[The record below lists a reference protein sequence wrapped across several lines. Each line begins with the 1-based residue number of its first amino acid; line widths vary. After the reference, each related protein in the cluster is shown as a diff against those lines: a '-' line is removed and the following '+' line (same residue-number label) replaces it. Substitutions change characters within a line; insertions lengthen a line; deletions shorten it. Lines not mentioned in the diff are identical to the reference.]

1 MTGSMPEGITATDL
15 VLTVT
20 QMLRAKGVVGK
31 FVEFFGSGL
40 AHLPLADRAT
50 IANMAPEY
58 GATCGIFPID
68 KTVLDYL
75 YLTGRSQEN
84 IDLVEHYAKAQGVF
98 VDSSNQEL
106 QFSEILELDLSKVVA
121 ILSVSPYYNKPSQ
134 EGLYQHY
141 MALADAAPKPILLY
155 NVPGRTG
162 RNMIAATTLRL
173 ASHPNIAGIKE
184 AVSELTQMIAILKD
198 RPSDFLVVSGDDE
211 MVMAQMACGCDG
223 VISVAANAFAKPF
236 SDMIR
241 FAMAG
246 DFSMAKRVND
256 LLVEGYGYMFEEN
269 NPAGIKA
276 FMFEQG
282 LIENELRLPLLPV
295 SAPLQAKIHNYL
307 QRYISQ

>member
-1 MTGSMPEGITATDL
+1 
-15 VLTVT
+15 
-20 QMLRAKGVVGK
+20 MLRETLKGTGVALVTPFK
-31 FVEFFGSGL
+31 KDKSIDFTALENL
-40 AHLPLADRAT
+40 IDIQ
-50 IANMAPEY
+50 IA
-58 GATCGIFPID
+58 GG
-68 KTVLDYL
+68 LDYL
-75 YLTGRSQEN
+75 VSLGTTGESVVLSDEEK
-84 IDLVEHYAKAQGVF
+84 IEVF
-98 VDSSNQEL
+98 NCTVKKVNGRVPIVIGIGGNDTGAVIKS
-106 QFSEILELDLSKVVA
+106 FGKFDLSKVVA

-141 MALADAAPKPILLY
+141 IALADAAPKPILLY

-162 RNMIAATTLRL
+162 RNMTAATTLRL

-256 LLVEGYGYMFEEN
+256 LLAEGYTYMFEEN

-282 LIENELRLPLLPV
+282 LIQNELRLPLVPV

>member
-1 MTGSMPEGITATDL
+1 
-15 VLTVT
+15 
-20 QMLRAKGVVGK
+20 MLRETLKGTGVALVTPFK
-31 FVEFFGSGL
+31 KDKSIDFTALENL
-40 AHLPLADRAT
+40 IDIQ
-50 IANMAPEY
+50 IA
-58 GATCGIFPID
+58 GG
-68 KTVLDYL
+68 LDYL
-75 YLTGRSQEN
+75 VTLGTTGESVVLSDEEK
-84 IDLVEHYAKAQGVF
+84 IEVF
-98 VDSSNQEL
+98 NCTVKKVNGRVPIVIGIGGNDTGAVIKS
-106 QFSEILELDLSKVVA
+106 FGKFDLSKVVA

-141 MALADAAPKPILLY
+141 IALADAAPKPILLY

-162 RNMIAATTLRL
+162 RNMTAATTLRL

-256 LLVEGYGYMFEEN
+256 LLAEGYTYMFEEN
-269 NPAGIKA
+269 NPSGIKA

-282 LIENELRLPLLPV
+282 LIENELRLPLVPV

>member
-1 MTGSMPEGITATDL
+1 
-15 VLTVT
+15 
-20 QMLRAKGVVGK
+20 MLRETLKGTGVALVTPFK
-31 FVEFFGSGL
+31 KDKSIDFTSLENL
-40 AHLPLADRAT
+40 IDIQ
-50 IANMAPEY
+50 IA
-58 GATCGIFPID
+58 GG
-68 KTVLDYL
+68 LDYL
-75 YLTGRSQEN
+75 VTLGTTGESVVLSDEEK
-84 IDLVEHYAKAQGVF
+84 IEVF
-98 VDSSNQEL
+98 NCTVKKVNGRVPIVIGIGGNDTGAVIKS
-106 QFSEILELDLSKVVA
+106 FGKFDLSKVVA

-141 MALADAAPKPILLY
+141 IALADAAPKPILLY

-162 RNMIAATTLRL
+162 RNMTAATTLRL

-256 LLVEGYGYMFEEN
+256 LLAEGYTYMFEEN

-282 LIENELRLPLLPV
+282 LIENELRLPLVPV

>member
-1 MTGSMPEGITATDL
+1 
-15 VLTVT
+15 
-20 QMLRAKGVVGK
+20 MLRETLKGTGVALVTPFEK
-31 FVEFFGSGL
+31 DKSIDFTALENL
-40 AHLPLADRAT
+40 IDIQ
-50 IANMAPEY
+50 IA
-58 GATCGIFPID
+58 GG
-68 KTVLDYL
+68 LDYL
-75 YLTGRSQEN
+75 VTLGTTGESVVLSDEEK
-84 IDLVEHYAKAQGVF
+84 IEVF
-98 VDSSNQEL
+98 NCTVKKVNGRVPIVIGIGGNDTGAVIKS
-106 QFSEILELDLSKVVA
+106 FGKFDLSKVVA

-141 MALADAAPKPILLY
+141 IALADAAPKPILLY

-162 RNMIAATTLRL
+162 RNMTAATTLRL

-256 LLVEGYGYMFEEN
+256 LLAEGYTYMFEEN

-282 LIENELRLPLLPV
+282 LIQNELRLPLVPV